1 MNKKVL
7 MAVDGSENAQNA
19 MLYAAGLMK
28 RYPDCHYTLVH
39 VTPIFPLYLMDQTQ
53 ENSHFNQIV
62 KLVMT
67 QHDLRSKAILESARE
82 MLVNIGISSE
92 NITTISHTR
101 VKGKVRDIIE
111 MGHSLDADMIV
122 AGYRGWDRK
131 KYTVMGSNCAKLI
144 ENSAQTPVW
153 IVDGNVRPRRFLVAI
168 DMDESAQRIVDYI
181 ATLADALQDVQ
192 ITFYHVLHNFF
203 LSDMAPGIAGIAD
216 IDELVAE
223 REKQVVK
230 KFWADSV
237 DKLTAGGFNA
247 EQLEIKAPER
257 KNEIGRMIVAEA
269 ENNDFDTL
277 VLGRTGGD
285 ESAYF
290 GHLARYVSE
299 RLEQRALWIV
309 G

>member
-39 VTPIFPLYLMDQTQ
+39 VTPIFPLYLMDQTDAH
-53 ENSHFNQIV
+53 SHFNEIV
-62 KLVMT
+62 KLVMN
-67 QHDLRSKAILESARE
+67 QHSVRSKAILESSRE
-82 MLVNIGISSE
+82 MLVSMGIKPE
-92 NITTISHTR
+92 NIDTISHTR
-101 VKGKVRDIIE
+101 VKGKVKDLIE
-111 MGHSLDADMIV
+111 MGHSLQVDAII

-144 ENSAQTPVW
+144 ENSGHTPIW
-153 IVDGNVRPRRFLVAI
+153 IVDGAVRPRRFLVAV
-168 DMDESAQRIVDYI
+168 DMDESAQRIVDYT
-181 ATLADALQDVQ
+181 ATLAECLQDVH

-203 LSDMAPGIAGIAD
+203 LSDMAPGIAGVAD
-216 IDELVAE
+216 IDELVAN
-223 REKQVVK
+223 REKQVVED
-230 KFWADSV
+230 FWSESLA
-237 DKLTAGGFNA
+237 KLTAAGFTS
-247 EQLEIKAPER
+247 EQLEMKSPPR

-269 ENNDFDTL
+269 ENNEYDTL

-285 ESAYF
+285 EAAYF

>member
-19 MLYAAGLMK
+19 MLYAAGLLK
-28 RYPDCHYTLVH
+28 RFPECHYTLVH

-53 ENSHFNQIV
+53 SHSHFNEIV
-62 KLVMT
+62 KLVMN
-67 QHDLRSKAILESARE
+67 QHHVRSKAILEASRE
-82 MLVNIGISSE
+82 LLVNMGIKSE
-92 NITTISHTR
+92 NIDTISHTR
-101 VKGKVRDIIE
+101 VKGKVKDIIE
-111 MGHSLDADMIV
+111 MGQSLQADAIV

-153 IVDGNVRPRRFLVAI
+153 IVDGAVRPRRFLVAV
-168 DMDESAQRIVDYI
+168 DMDDSARRIVDY
-181 ATLADALQDVQ
+181 LARMADCLQDTH

-203 LSDMAPGIAGIAD
+203 LSDMAPGIAGLSD
-216 IDELVAE
+216 IDELVAQ
-223 REKQVVK
+223 REKQVVET
-230 KFWADSV
+230 FWSQTLE
-237 DKLTAGGFNA
+237 KLTAAGLTSG
-247 EQLEIKAPER
+247 QLEIKSPAR

-269 ENNDFDTL
+269 ENNEYDTL

-285 ESAYF
+285 EAAYF